1 MQSLVE
7 PGSFVWGFVSG
18 AAFTFVGVMT
28 WALCASAKMGDEAVA
43 RAAFEPKNKVPVTLD
58 VKSVGKVTFDS
69 LDAEARQYEQAESMG
84 RDLPPA
90 A

>member
-1 MQSLVE
+1 MNAIVD
-7 PGSFVWGFVSG
+7 PGSFVWGFATG
-18 AAFTFVGVMT
+18 AAFTFVGVLT
-28 WALCASAKMGDEAVA
+28 WALAASAKMGD
-43 RAAFEPKNKVPVTLD
+43 RAAVVVATLD
-58 VKSVGKVTFDS
+58 QPSRSVTVGDISST